1 VVQTTDELKQ
11 TLAGQADR
19 IGAKIGADPVQTQA
33 AISAA
38 LPALLA
44 GLQGQA
50 APGTGLQQAI
60 EQDHDGSILDDIP
73 GYLNGSANLSPRT
86 TNGAGILE
94 HVLGNQQPGVQHALS
109 SQTGLSMSSI
119 GQLLP
124 ILAPIV
130 MGMLGKQART
140 EGGSGG
146 GMGDLG
152 SILGGL
158 TGGGGSGGGGLGDIL
173 GSLTGGSARTGTGT
187 PAGGGDLGDLLG
199 SLTGKKPGA

>member
-1 VVQTTDELKQ
+1 MTALQTTLEQML
-11 TLAGQADR
+11 GSQADQ
-19 IGAKIGADPVQTQA
+19 IGARIGADPAQTQA

-50 APGTGLQQAI
+50 VPGSGLEQAI
-60 EQDHDGSILDDIP
+60 AQDHDGSILDDIP
-73 GYLNGSANLSPRT
+73 GYLNGTANLSPRT
-86 TNGAGILE
+86 TNGAGILD
-94 HVLGNQQPGVQHALS
+94 HVLGGQQQDVAQALS
-109 SQTGLSMSSI
+109 TKSGLDMGSI
-119 GQLLP
+119 MQLLP

-140 EGGSGG
+140 GSADASSG

-158 TGGGGSGGGGLGDIL
+158 GGMMGGSGSTSGQGG
-173 GSLTGGSARTGTGT
+173 
-187 PAGGGDLGDLLG
+187 LGDLLG
-199 SLTGKKPGA
+199 GILGPKSGS